1 MSWVHEEDGFQLLC
15 NRDEKRTRAEAHGP
29 QVVLRNG
36 VRYIAP
42 ADADFG
48 GTWVLVNEFGVG
60 LSLLNGKPGDRW
72 KAFRSRGLLL
82 PELSGAASS
91 ALAFAML
98 RQMDLTVYAPFTL
111 AALAAGAPAMVAE
124 WDSEFLKIMT
134 DADAAMP
141 LISSSFEAEG
151 VQAARRAEFDRLVR
165 LESRLTADVLWQ
177 FHSSHGPRPSAYSPC
192 MHRPDAQTVSSSW
205 IRVTTQAIDFH
216 YSPGSPCQW
225 RASERVVLARR

>member
-1 MSWVHEEDGFQLLC
+1 VSWVHEEDGFQLLC

-29 QVVLRNG
+29 QVFVRNG

-42 ADADFG
+42 ADGDFG
-48 GTWVLVNEFGVG
+48 GAWVLVNEFGVG

-72 KAFRSRGLLL
+72 KSFRSRGLLL

-91 ALAFAML
+91 AEAITML
-98 RQMDLTVYAPFTL
+98 GQMNLTVYAPFTL
-111 AALAAGAPAMVAE
+111 AAVAAGAPANVAE
-124 WDSEFLKIMT
+124 WDGVLLKMLA
-134 DADAAMP
+134 DGDAAMP
-141 LISSSFEAEG
+141 LISSSFESETVRAT
-151 VQAARRAEFDRLVR
+151 RRAEFNRLKR
-165 LESRLTADVLWQ
+165 LEPRLTAGVLWQ

-205 IRVTTQAIDFH
+205 IRVTTQAIEFH

-225 RASERVVLARR
+225 RPGERVVLARR